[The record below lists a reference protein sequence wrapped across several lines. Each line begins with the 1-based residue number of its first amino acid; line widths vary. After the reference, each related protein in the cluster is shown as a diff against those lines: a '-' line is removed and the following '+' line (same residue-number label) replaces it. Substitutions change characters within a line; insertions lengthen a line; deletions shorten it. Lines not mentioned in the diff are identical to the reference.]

1 MKAKGI
7 QVNERA
13 CNLHMLAF
21 SGCDEVEKCMEFFH
35 RMIEYGLL
43 ADRCDGRALQKWRDQ
58 DGEGV
63 GGGGE
68 ERSVS
73 QLMEKEAVGIN
84 VHTYRLLLD
93 CFTSSGKDEEAKG
106 LLAGMHGKGLK
117 VDAHSYSGE

>member
-21 SGCDEVEKCMEFFH
+21 SDAT
-35 RMIEYGLL
+35 RW
-43 ADRCDGRALQKWRDQ
+43 RNPALKRWNF
-58 DGEGV
+58 
-63 GGGGE
+63 E
-68 ERSVS
+68 ELESVS

-117 VDAHSYSGE
+117 VDAHSYSGEWSLQSRGHGESGGISGRDAEERDGR